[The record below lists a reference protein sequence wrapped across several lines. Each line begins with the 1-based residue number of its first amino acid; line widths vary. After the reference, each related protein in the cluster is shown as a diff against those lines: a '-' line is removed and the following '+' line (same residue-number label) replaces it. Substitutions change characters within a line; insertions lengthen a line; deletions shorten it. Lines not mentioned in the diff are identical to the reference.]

1 MLTCALLLCFSGGV
15 LIVKAEF
22 EFQRT
27 HMVSIER
34 FHAGEFLFSIGFM
47 LLIVWAFI
55 AGLLHLADFLK

>member
-1 MLTCALLLCFSGGV
+1 MLTCALLLCSTGGV

-27 HMVSIER
+27 RMTSIER

-47 LLIVWAFI
+47 LLIVWALFS
-55 AGLLHLADFLK
+55 GLLYLANHLK